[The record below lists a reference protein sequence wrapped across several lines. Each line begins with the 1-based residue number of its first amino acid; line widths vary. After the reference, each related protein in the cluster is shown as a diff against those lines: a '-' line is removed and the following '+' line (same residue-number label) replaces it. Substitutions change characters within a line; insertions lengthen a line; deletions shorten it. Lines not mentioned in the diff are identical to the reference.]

1 MNTQEI
7 FEKFEALCETFR
19 AEHAGKSKAAHGRAR
34 KALGEIKKLVTE
46 YIKASIDED
55 KK

>member
-19 AEHAGKSKAAHGRAR
+19 AEHSKTTKKAHGQAR
-34 KALGEIKKLVTE
+34 KTLGEIKKLTSE
-46 YIKASIDED
+46 YRKASIEEN